1 MTLPKVSATTTI
13 EGLVRQYADAWNR
26 ADLDAMLAFHTDDT
40 TCHLHGGGSHQG
52 YSAVRAAFAHQLKIF
67 DHLNL
72 RLTTLHL
79 GENHVVFESRFT
91 ATLAQRSE
99 PFTFDMMDLLT
110 LRAQRIVSKDTY
122 ASPELFRQLKSVHAA
137 EPGVW

>member
-1 MTLPKVSATTTI
+1 MTLPKVSATTT
-13 EGLVRQYADAWNR
+13 EGLVRQCADAWNR

-40 TCHLHGGGSHQG
+40 TYHLHGGSHQG
-52 YSAVRAAFAHQLKIF
+52 YSAVCAAFAHQLKIF

-79 GENHVVFESRFT
+79 GENHVVFESRVT